1 MAAPAPVTVDSPVD
15 EPTPV
20 VLVHGLRVSGATLH
34 RVAEAV
40 AGSAAPGREVATP
53 DLPGHGARR
62 DETFSMSGAVD
73 TVLTEI
79 RRLGRPAV
87 VAGMSM
93 GGYVAMA
100 VAGRHPEAVAALV
113 PMCATT
119 QPSPLLAAPFE
130 TFGAVTA
137 FLPRQA
143 AIISQVAT
151 RLAVGRQVS
160 ADMEIGGL
168 ALGSIADVVAGI
180 KRFDA
185 LGEIRR
191 YPGRTVFV
199 NGSQD
204 QFRMH
209 EQRFVEAAQNGSLTV
224 IPGASHL
231 FPLIQPE
238 LAGRLIGEV
247 AAACDTAALGGSA
260 EAAGGRPAEGR
271 PNDPAEGRPVCVAEL
286 DT

>member
-1 MAAPAPVTVDSPVD
+1 MAEPAPVPVD
-15 EPTPV
+15 APVVEPTPV

-34 RVAEAV
+34 RVAAAV
-40 AGSAAPGREVATP
+40 AGPDPRRAVATP
-53 DLPGHGARR
+53 DLPGHGQRR
-62 DETFSMSGAVD
+62 DETFTMSGAVD
-73 TVLTEI
+73 AVLAEI
-79 RRLGRPAV
+79 NGFGRPAV
-87 VAGMSM
+87 VSGMSM

-113 PMCATT
+113 PMCATA

-168 ALGSIADVVAGI
+168 ALGSIADVVAEI

-185 LGEIRR
+185 LGEVRR
-191 YPGRTVFV
+191 YPGRTMFV

-204 QFRMH
+204 QFRVH
-209 EQRFVEAAQNGSLTV
+209 EQRFVEAAQHASLTV
-224 IPGASHL
+224 VPGASHL

-238 LAGRLIGEV
+238 LAGRLVHDIAASCDG
-247 AAACDTAALGGSA
+247 AAAGLADL
-260 EAAGGRPAEGR
+260 
-271 PNDPAEGRPVCVAEL
+271 DP
-286 DT
+286 

>member
-1 MAAPAPVTVDSPVD
+1 MAAPAPVTVDPPVD
-15 EPTPV
+15 RPTPV

-34 RVAEAV
+34 RVAAAV
-40 AGSAAPGREVATP
+40 ADPAGAGREVATP

-62 DETFSMSGAVD
+62 DETFTMSGAVA
-73 TVLTEI
+73 TVMAEI
-79 RRLGRPAV
+79 DRFGRPAV

-113 PMCATT
+113 PMCATA

-130 TFGAVTA
+130 TFGALTS

-143 AIISQVAT
+143 AVISQIAT
-151 RLAVGRQVS
+151 RLVVGRQVS

-168 ALGSIADVVAGI
+168 ALGSIADVVAAI

-185 LGEIRR
+185 LDAIHR

-199 NGSQD
+199 NGGQD
-204 QFRMH
+204 QFRVH
-209 EQRFVEAAQNGSLTV
+209 EQRFVEASRNASLTV
-224 IPGASHL
+224 VPGASHL
-231 FPLIQPE
+231 FPLIQPD
-238 LAGRLIGEV
+238 LAGHLIGAV
-247 AAACDTAALGGSA
+247 AAECDTAGPARSGETTGS
-260 EAAGGRPAEGR
+260 RPSV
-271 PNDPAEGRPVCVAEL
+271 PAEL

>member
-1 MAAPAPVTVDSPVD
+1 
-15 EPTPV
+15 
-20 VLVHGLRVSGATLH
+20 
-34 RVAEAV
+34 
-40 AGSAAPGREVATP
+40 
-53 DLPGHGARR
+53 
-62 DETFSMSGAVD
+62 MSGAVD
-73 TVLTEI
+73 AVLAEI
-79 RRLGRPAV
+79 SRFGRPAV

-100 VAGRHPEAVAALV
+100 VAGRHPDAVAALV
-113 PMCATT
+113 PMCATA

-168 ALGSIADVVAGI
+168 ALGSIADVVAEI

-185 LGEIRR
+185 LGEVRR
-191 YPGRTVFV
+191 YPGRTMFV

-204 QFRMH
+204 QFRVH
-209 EQRFVEAAQNGSLTV
+209 EQRFVEAAQHASLTV
-224 IPGASHL
+224 VPGASHL

-238 LAGRLIGEV
+238 LAGRLVHDV
-247 AAACDTAALGGSA
+247 AASCDGA
-260 EAAGGRPAEGR
+260 AAGLADL
-271 PNDPAEGRPVCVAEL
+271 DP
-286 DT
+286 